1 MLVDKRSKHRKETNR
16 MSETEIMVILI
27 LFRSD
32 IFATSSYFLKIFMH
46 KL

>member
-1 MLVDKRSKHRKETNR
+1 

-32 IFATSSYFLKIFMH
+32 IFRYF
-46 KL
+46 KLFSEDSHA